1 MSFSVVGPMALQS
14 QRLVGKS
21 DGDKVYFPHRAEG
34 WGRLGLPT
42 GTPRVGILRQVYR
55 LSPNLTRPFP
65 VWQGFPNFLGDV
77 HAPLS
82 GFKKQRVK
90 LGERGKLTPYP

>member
-21 DGDKVYFPHRAEG
+21 DGDKVYFPHGAGG
-34 WGRLGLPT
+34 WGRQGLPK

-55 LSPNLTRPFP
+55 LNPSLTRPFP
-65 VWQGFPNFLGDV
+65 VLQGLPHFLGDV
-77 HAPLS
+77 HASLS
-82 GFKKQRVK
+82 GFKNQRVTLREK
-90 LGERGKLTPYP
+90 GKLTPYP